1 MNLPIPA
8 AVLPFVNLSGDTRNE
23 HVADGLTELVIA
35 HLAAV
40 PSLRVVSRTSSMH
53 YKYTR
58 RKLAD
63 IAHELGVAR
72 VVEGSVL
79 QSAQSIQVVVQ
90 VIDAATDTQVF
101 SRIYARD
108 GGHAFEWQD
117 DIARVV
123 ATDIAAH
130 LCNVTGETT

>member
-1 MNLPIPA
+1 MNAPIQL
-8 AVLPFVNLSGDTRNE
+8 AVLPFVNLSGDARNE
-23 HVADGLTELVIA
+23 HVADGLTELVIT
-35 HLAAV
+35 HLAAE

-58 RKLAD
+58 RRLAD
-63 IAHELGVAR
+63 IARELGAAR

-79 QSAQSIQVVVQ
+79 QSAQAIQVVVQ
-90 VIDAATDTQVF
+90 VIDAVTDTQVF

-108 GGHAFEWQD
+108 GGNALEWQN

-123 ATDIAAH
+123 AADIAAH
-130 LCNVTGETT
+130 LDNVTGETK

>member
-1 MNLPIPA
+1 MNTPTQL

-23 HVADGLTELVIA
+23 HVADGLTELVIT
-35 HLAAV
+35 HLASV

-58 RKLAD
+58 RRLAD
-63 IAHELGVAR
+63 IARDLGAAR

-79 QSAQSIQVVVQ
+79 QSAQAIQVVVQ

-108 GGHAFEWQD
+108 SGNALEWQN

-123 ATDIAAH
+123 ATDITAH
-130 LCNVTGETT
+130 LDNVTGEAK